1 MTPNEFVEQVLV
13 GKHLFH
19 FTDDRNLP
27 SIRQHGLLSIQELKR
42 RAIHVVAPGGNDWS
56 HDADH
61 RYGLDSYVHL
71 CVTEQHPM
79 EYRARQEE
87 RIINHRYLKIAPK
100 VILADGVRFSLGV
113 SNKADIPILTFEAA
127 SPHMDIDAMTK
138 RMNWKDSAEFERVK
152 AVRKYE
158 ILIPN
163 SVSLDLITG
172 L

>member
-1 MTPNEFVEQVLV
+1 MKINDFVEQVLA

-42 RAIHVVAPGGNDWS
+42 RAIGVEAPGGNDWS

-61 RYGLDSYVHL
+61 HYGLDKYVHL
-71 CVTEQHPM
+71 CVTNQHPM
-79 EYRARQEE
+79 EYRARQEG
-87 RIINHRYLKIAPK
+87 RIASCSYLKISPQA
-100 VILADGVRFSLGV
+100 LLTDGTLFSLDV
-113 SNKADIPILTFEAA
+113 SNKAGVPIHGFEAA
-127 SPHMDIDAMTK
+127 APLMDIEAMTK
-138 RMNWKDSAEFERVK
+138 KMNWKDPAEFERVK

-158 ILIPN
+158 VLIPN
-163 SVSLDLITG
+163 SVSLELITG